1 MPVKLS
7 KKYGAKVLI
16 ANPKRWINTEN
27 EPTKRSAFSELPDSH
42 KSVVNHDLRR
52 FGKVTS
58 TKLARFE
65 LIPKSALISLADRF
79 ELGIERKGEGA
90 WNTLTLQNSDCT
102 TDKAFAIERL
112 SHCIHH
118 CYDAIY
124 KLIHEGDN
132 PGKEA
137 GEEDAGAILF
147 AGAVL
152 AEYKGIGKK

>member
-7 KKYGAKVLI
+7 
-16 ANPKRWINTEN
+16 
-27 EPTKRSAFSELPDSH
+27 EPTTNRIDGRMGSEP
-42 KSVVNHDLRR
+42 VRR

-58 TKLARFE
+58 TKLARLE
-65 LIPKSALISLADRF
+65 LIPKSALIALADRF

-90 WNTLTLQNSDCT
+90 WNAASQANEEVLQ
-102 TDKAFAIERL
+102 DKAFVIERL

-118 CYDAIY
+118 CYDAIK
-124 KLIHEGDN
+124 KLVLDCPNE
-132 PGKEA
+132 

-152 AEYKGIGKK
+152 AEYKGIGKKE